1 MPRPSVHDNFVYAYA
16 VLIDRRQLILH
27 TEYRDTEPNELTDV
41 IFSDVIAHH
50 FENVGDG
57 AILFDVEEVEP
68 EWVVQQEAKV
78 FARGKN
84 YGWPL
89 PEYKDPADLV
99 RRLKDQGL
107 RGYVVSSS
115 FGLNGFVLAREV
127 RYVKRTTGRAFE

>member
-41 IFSDVIAHH
+41 IFLDVIAHH
-50 FENVGDG
+50 FEHVGDG
-57 AILFDVEEVEP
+57 AILLDVEEVEP
-68 EWVVQQEAKV
+68 EWVVRQEAEV

-89 PEYKDPADLV
+89 PDYKDPADLV

-107 RGYVVSSS
+107 RGYVISSS

-127 RYVKRTTGRAFE
+127 RYVKRATGRAFE